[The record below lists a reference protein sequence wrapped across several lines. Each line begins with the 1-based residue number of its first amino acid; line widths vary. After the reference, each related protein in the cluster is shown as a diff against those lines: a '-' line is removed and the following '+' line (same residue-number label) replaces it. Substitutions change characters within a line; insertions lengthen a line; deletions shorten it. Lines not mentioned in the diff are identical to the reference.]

1 MTSEEMKYVETLSE
15 NTAFRAA
22 NVVGDK
28 IIKHITDTTIT
39 ALASAQKELDSL
51 RREHE
56 MKIESMRT
64 EREMKLAAMQQD
76 RHAEIATHAATC
88 PVKKDVEVL
97 DKRLDAAMNTIK
109 GTWAGVK
116 TSWHIIVALAVF
128 LASVAVFILDHW
140 QILSCH

>member
-28 IIKHITDTTIT
+28 IVKHITETTIT
-39 ALASAQKELDSL
+39 ALAASQKELDSL

-56 MKIESMRT
+56 MKIEVMRT
-64 EREMKLAAMQQD
+64 EREMKLAAMQQE
-76 RHAEIATHAATC
+76 RHAEIAAHAATC
-88 PVKKDVEVL
+88 PVKADLALVKATM
-97 DKRLDAAMNTIK
+97 DAATNTAK
-109 GTWAGVK
+109 GAWAGIK

-128 LASVAVFILDHW
+128 LASVTVFILDHW